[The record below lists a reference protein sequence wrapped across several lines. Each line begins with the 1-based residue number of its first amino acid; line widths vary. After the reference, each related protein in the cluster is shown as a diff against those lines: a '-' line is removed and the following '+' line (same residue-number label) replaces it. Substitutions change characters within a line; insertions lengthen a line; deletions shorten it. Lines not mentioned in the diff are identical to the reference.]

1 MKWNDYKRMEKNG
14 IYLSKRKEWN
24 RVELTNLDGIMGCFK
39 IKECKWMKINGN
51 KIIKY
56 YYYLD
61 KKVSLYIPKVQPNV
75 QPTCIKTC
83 IFYHFLYGSQR
94 FSPL

>member
-61 KKVSLYIPKVQPNV
+61 PHIPKVQPNV